1 MSIETFFLIGT
12 VVFCASCLQSATG
25 LGYGVIAGPVF
36 LFIFN
41 SDEALQLSALHNLAI
56 AVILTSL
63 IYKDVDRKFLKN
75 LIIGGILG
83 TLIGFIIQILVDINF
98 LKIFATIVIF
108 FALRFCSEMSI
119 LTPM

>member
-25 LGYGVIAGPVF
+25 FGYGVIAGPIF

-56 AVILTSL
+56 AVILTPL

-75 LIIGGILG
+75 LIIGGLLG

-98 LKIFATIVIF
+98 LKIFATLVIF
-108 FALRFCSEMSI
+108 FVAVSLFQN
-119 LTPM
+119 TPKKKI

>member
-25 LGYGVIAGPVF
+25 FGYGVIAGPIF

-56 AVILTSL
+56 AVILTPL
-63 IYKDVDRKFLKN
+63 IYKDVDRKFLTA
-75 LIIGGILG
+75 GEVF
-83 TLIGFIIQILVDINF
+83 TDDQIDAYIA
-98 LKIFATIVIF
+98 LKFEEIYKLEHTPHPIEF
-108 FALRFCSEMSI
+108 EMYYSC
-119 LTPM
+119 

>member
-1 MSIETFFLIGT
+1 MSNETFFLIGT

-25 LGYGVIAGPVF
+25 LGYGVIAGPIF

-56 AVILTSL
+56 AIILTSL

-75 LIIGGILG
+75 LIIGGLLG

-98 LKIFATIVIF
+98 LKIFDPFYQSLIQLHNCYQSNV
-108 FALRFCSEMSI
+108 
-119 LTPM
+119 